1 MRQALATA
9 RQSLE
14 NPRARTIDR
23 RRLDDGRNALNLS
36 KLRATDL
43 TAFVQRHARSHSPS
57 QARRLKMCKA
67 FDIIRLVGARQRHL
81 LWRHEKIRKTRGLLS
96 GMPVKRIFHFRMDI
110 KCQYKLLSQ
119 GKRQIFA
126 RIWSRI

>member
-1 MRQALATA
+1 MRQALAAA

-23 RRLDDGRNALNLS
+23 RRLDDGRNALHLS
-36 KLRATDL
+36 KLRATDV
-43 TAFVQRHARSHSPS
+43 TAFVQRHARRHNPSH
-57 QARRLKMCKA
+57 ARRLKMCKA
-67 FDIIRLVGARQRHL
+67 SDIIRLAGARQRHL
-81 LWRHEKIRKTRGLLS
+81 LWRLEKIRKARSLLS
-96 GMPVKRIFHFRMDI
+96 GMPLKRIFHFGMDI

-119 GKRQIFA
+119 SKRQIFA